1 VAVKLP
7 LILLTLTRR
16 EYPPKFVLMSDILSF
31 FISRELFISF
41 AVVGGVCSLIP
52 MVFSKVIDPIWTS
65 RLGKASYIFM
75 FLSMASF
82 IFSGL
87 LA

>member
-1 VAVKLP
+1 V
-7 LILLTLTRR
+7 IF
-16 EYPPKFVLMSDILSF
+16 YPSLSAASF
-31 FISRELFISF
+31 FVTL
-41 AVVGGVCSLIP
+41 AVIGGICSLMP
-52 MVFSKVIDPIWTS
+52 MAFAKTLGHSWS
-65 RLGKASYIFM
+65 MRLGKASYLFM

>member
-1 VAVKLP
+1 LGQSWS
-7 LILLTLTRR
+7 
-16 EYPPKFVLMSDILSF
+16 M
-31 FISRELFISF
+31 
-41 AVVGGVCSLIP
+41 
-52 MVFSKVIDPIWTS
+52 
-65 RLGKASYIFM
+65 RLGKASYLFM

>member
-1 VAVKLP
+1 
-7 LILLTLTRR
+7 
-16 EYPPKFVLMSDILSF
+16 MSDILSF

-41 AVVGGVCSLIP
+41 AVVGAVCSLIP
-52 MVFSKVIDPIWTS
+52 MLFSKAIDPIWTS

>member
-1 VAVKLP
+1 
-7 LILLTLTRR
+7 
-16 EYPPKFVLMSDILSF
+16 MSEILSF
-31 FISRELFISF
+31 LISREVFISF
-41 AVVGGVCSLIP
+41 AVLGGLCSLIP
-52 MVFSKVIDPIWTS
+52 MAFSKGIDPIWTS
-65 RLGKASYIFM
+65 RLGKASYVFM

>member
-1 VAVKLP
+1 MSEFLS
-7 LILLTLTRR
+7 IL
-16 EYPPKFVLMSDILSF
+16 
-31 FISRELFISF
+31 ISREMFVSLALIGGACSVMPMMF
-41 AVVGGVCSLIP
+41 AKSIGPNWS
-52 MVFSKVIDPIWTS
+52 MRF
-65 RLGKASYIFM
+65 GKASYVFM